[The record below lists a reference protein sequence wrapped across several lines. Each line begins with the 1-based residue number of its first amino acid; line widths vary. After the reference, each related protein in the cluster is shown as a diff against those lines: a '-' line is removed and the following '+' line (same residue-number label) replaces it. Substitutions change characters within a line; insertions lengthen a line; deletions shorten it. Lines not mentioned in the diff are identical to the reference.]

1 MTQKCLRAEEQA
13 GISDAVARWRSRG
26 FCGHV
31 FSKLT
36 RFYHRKMN
44 KMTGRL
50 VKDRSVWGF
59 LTGPINQPRKVET
72 THFPLDVAQQSTA
85 LTQLPWQ
92 RTSVR

>member
-1 MTQKCLRAEEQA
+1 MRKMTQKCLRAEEQA

-50 VKDRSVWGF
+50 VKDLCGVF
-59 LTGPINQPRKVET
+59 LQGQLTNQER
-72 THFPLDVAQQSTA
+72 
-85 LTQLPWQ
+85 
-92 RTSVR
+92 